1 MSGGHPLYQ
10 RPPHATVS
18 CEWERQDYQR
28 YNDQGDENFHHY
40 TNSMTQFAD
49 TQDRANSMAPP
60 TSDLRNRDVVG
71 NNPVVPDPSREQI
84 DLDQETKFTTDAGEA
99 RSEIPSTTCTDN
111 APRQEDSNTA
121 GNDDSTA
128 LLQTDSETT
137 PVDAEEEF
145 Q

>member
-1 MSGGHPLYQ
+1 M
-10 RPPHATVS
+10 
-18 CEWERQDYQR
+18 
-28 YNDQGDENFHHY
+28 
-40 TNSMTQFAD
+40 
-49 TQDRANSMAPP
+49 
-60 TSDLRNRDVVG
+60 VG